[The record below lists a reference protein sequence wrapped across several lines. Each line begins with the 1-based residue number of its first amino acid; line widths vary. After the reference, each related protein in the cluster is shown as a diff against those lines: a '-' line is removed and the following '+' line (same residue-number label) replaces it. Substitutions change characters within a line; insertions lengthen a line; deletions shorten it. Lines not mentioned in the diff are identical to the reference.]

1 MSTTPAPTVTEAEVL
16 AFVNFHGERIAAMFP
31 TLNGV
36 YLSISTS
43 GLPCMVV
50 GYTSGQVTQVLASGK
65 TVAETLALFIER
77 CPAPAKEAA
86 DLRARAA
93 ELLATADKLESQ
105 PA

>member
-1 MSTTPAPTVTEAEVL
+1 MSTTPPTVTESEVL
-16 AFVNFHGERIAAMFP
+16 AFVKFHGERIAAMFP

-50 GYTSGQVTQVLASGK
+50 GYTSGQVTQVLASGR
-65 TVAETLALFIER
+65 TVAEALALFTKR

-93 ELLATADKLESQ
+93 ELLATADRLSPQ
-105 PA
+105 SA